1 MPLSKLRVSGA
12 VTVLAALLAV
22 AGYGVFATSKR
33 PTPATTGAA
42 DTSRAAQAR
51 LNPSS
56 FSVDQS
62 SIEMVEGLLRLPTR
76 PEERAYAQRALRVA
90 NLDGDL
96 AFVQAVR
103 LAASRP
109 RITTPETKVIEA
121 RLAQARQALARDSAA
136 VRDLTSLASRAKP
149 GELEAINDRLQLTKA
164 MQALDV
170 EELNDAQGDLERA
183 GGDPQA
189 RMAAMLAEHQ
199 ATSKANDSLKVVV
212 TPATNEPGLVHR
224 VNAWQA
230 LGDKKAAIGRAQ
242 AHADS
247 MVTMLEARHDLLK
260 SRAAAR
266 LRDSSSFGVSHDSAT
281 ALVAAAQRQAL
292 IERALT
298 TIDQRVDNQHQLSD
312 TYASWIGVVNGQQR
326 SALNLALRALVALLI
341 VAIVMVLLTGWTDR
355 VTSRLT
361 IDRRSVQTLHMV
373 TRVTIQVLGVLV
385 MLLVVFG
392 PPNNLGTFLGLAGAG
407 LTVALQDFILGF
419 IGWFVLMGRDGIRI
433 GDLVEINDV
442 TGEVVELGMFHTVLL
457 ETGNWSASGHPT
469 GRRVTFA
476 NKFAIEGHYFNF
488 STSGQW
494 VFDEVSIQV
503 PDGRDPYAVA
513 ESLRTE
519 AEEATGESARLAEV
533 EWKGSRRAP
542 HLALNVK
549 PSVSLRPAPGGA
561 EVSIR
566 FVTRMRE
573 RPEIRSRLY
582 GLAMKALGTTAV

>member
-1 MPLSKLRVSGA
+1 MPLSKVRVSGA
-12 VTVLAALLAV
+12 VAVLAGLLGLA
-22 AGYGVFATSKR
+22 AYGVFATRNR
-33 PTPATTGAA
+33 PPVTTAGSI

-56 FSVDQS
+56 FTVDQS

-76 PEERAYAQRALRVA
+76 ADERAYAQRALRVA

-96 AFVQAVR
+96 AFVQAIR

-109 RITTPETKVIEA
+109 SITTPETKVIQA
-121 RLAQARQALARDSAA
+121 LLTQARQSLARDSAA
-136 VRDLTSLASRAKP
+136 VRQLTDLASRAKP
-149 GELEAINDRLQLTKA
+149 AELQAINDRLQLTKA

-170 EELNDAQGDLERA
+170 EEANDAQGDLERA

-199 ATSKANDSLKVVV
+199 ATSKANDSLKVVI

-224 VNAWQA
+224 VNTWQA
-230 LGDKKAAIGRAQ
+230 LGDKKAAILRAQ

-247 MVTMLEARHDLLK
+247 MVTMLEARHDLIK
-260 SRAAAR
+260 SRAANR
-266 LRDSSSFGVSHDSAT
+266 LRDSSAFAVSHDSAT
-281 ALVAAAQRQAL
+281 ALVAATQRQAL

-312 TYASWIGVVNGQQR
+312 TYASWMGIVSGQQR
-326 SALNLALRALVALLI
+326 SALNMALRALVALLI
-341 VAIVMVLLTGWTDR
+341 VAILMVVLTGWTDR
-355 VTSRLT
+355 ITTRLS
-361 IDRRSVQTLHMV
+361 IDHRRVQTLHMV

-385 MLLVVFG
+385 MLLVIFG

-433 GDLVEINDV
+433 GDLVEINGV

-457 ETGNWSASGHPT
+457 ETGNWSGSGHPT

-494 VFDEVSIQV
+494 VWDEVQIQV

-513 ESLRTE
+513 ESLRGE
-519 AEEATGESARLAEV
+519 AEEATAESARQAEA
-533 EWKGSRRAP
+533 EWKGSRRPP
-542 HLALNVK
+542 HTALNVK
-549 PSVSLRPAPGGA
+549 PSVSLRPSPGGA
-561 EVSIR
+561 EVSVR

-573 RPEIRSRLY
+573 RPEVRSRLY
-582 GLAMKALGTTAV
+582 GLAMKALGTSSV